1 LGVSFRR
8 CIPSLHDIWEKR
20 LRERG
25 EPLRGY
31 KVHFRDWK
39 VECFSAYSQPVL
51 IPANPDANRL
61 AFISVHYRSSPQPYQ
76 PTSDKAKNVAMGQMS
91 TFASREK
98 NIEKSFG
105 NTVIMI
111 R

>member
-8 CIPSLHDIWEKR
+8 CIPSLHDIWEKC

-31 KVHFRDWK
+31 KVHFREWK

-51 IPANPDANRL
+51 IPAKPVGNQL

-76 PTSDKAKNVAMGQMS
+76 PTSDKAKNVAMGQMPNI
-91 TFASREK
+91 ASREK
-98 NIEKSFG
+98 KVEK
-105 NTVIMI
+105 TP
-111 R
+111 

>member
-31 KVHFRDWK
+31 KVHFREWK
-39 VECFSAYSQPVL
+39 AEYFSAYSQPVL
-51 IPANPDANRL
+51 IPTKLVGNQL
-61 AFISVHYRSSPQPYQ
+61 AFISVHYRSSPQPHR
-76 PTSDKAKNVAMGQMS
+76 SWSVKAKNVAMGQMS
-91 TFASREK
+91 TIALR
-98 NIEKSFG
+98 EKSFEK
-105 NTVIMI
+105 TL
-111 R
+111 

>member
-8 CIPSLHDIWEKR
+8 SIPSLRDIWKKR

-31 KVHFRDWK
+31 KVHFREWK
-39 VECFSAYSQPVL
+39 AEYFSAYSQPVL
-51 IPANPDANRL
+51 IPTKLVGNQL

-91 TFASREK
+91 TIASREK
-98 NIEKSFG
+98 EFEKTF
-105 NTVIMI
+105 
-111 R
+111 